1 MSRRCLILLVALPLA
16 AVAAKRPVTL
26 DDVAKAHAADLQAQD
41 AHGVHYL
48 RYWVDQ
54 EHGKI
59 FCLVDAPDADA
70 AATVHREAHGLVADE
85 IYPVA
90 EGA

>member
-1 MSRRCLILLVALPLA
+1 MPLYMD
-16 AVAAKRPVTL
+16 VHNLDGPVTL
-26 DDVAKAHAADLQAQD
+26 DDVAKAHAADLDKQGD
-41 AHGVHYL
+41 HDVHYL
-48 RYWVDQ
+48 RYWVDEQ
-54 EHGKI
+54 HGKI

-70 AATVHREAHGLVADE
+70 ANTVHRDAHGLVADE